1 LIGTDNILKNTDI
14 WPINSIVDIENAVAA
29 AGITINEMDCLL
41 GIEEST
47 VSDFTVYPNP
57 SAGDLFVDFSN
68 GTIENTSV
76 LIYDM
81 TGKLVLQQEASTLY
95 ASEKIQI
102 SLNELENGIYTIHV
116 QNGEKFSTRNFV
128 LNK

>member
-1 LIGTDNILKNTDI
+1 
-14 WPINSIVDIENAVAA
+14 
-29 AGITINEMDCLL
+29 MDCLL